1 MSRTSRPRP
10 NKKKVVQER
19 PLVRAKGR
27 TANQEE
33 YIEDMLNND
42 YVVCI
47 GPAGTGKT
55 HLAAGIGAEN
65 LIDKTVKRLILTR
78 PCVATEKIG
87 YLPGD
92 QEAKIHPYLIPLFDE
107 LNYFIDVDHYM
118 RTKAVFIEPIAF
130 LRGRTIKDSFIIVDE
145 AQNCT
150 FSQLKMI
157 ATRLGEGSQMVI
169 NGDPDQSD
177 LPTHGEGSSGLADF
191 VRLIE
196 NDPACEDGIITIR
209 TFTKADIV
217 RHPSVSVILNALE
230 KKGQ

>member
-1 MSRTSRPRP
+1 MSRTSRP
-10 NKKKVVQER
+10 KKKPVQER

-27 TANQEE
+27 TVNQEE

-42 YVVCI
+42 YVICI

-87 YLPGD
+87 FLPGD

-118 RTKAVFIEPIAF
+118 RTKQVFIEPIAF

-150 FSQLKMI
+150 FNQLKMI
-157 ATRLGEGSQMVI
+157 ATRLGEGSQMVV

-177 LPTHGEGSSGLADF
+177 LPSFGEGSSGLGDF

-196 NDPACEDGIITIR
+196 NDPACQDGIITVR

>member
-1 MSRTSRPRP
+1 MSRTSRP
-10 NKKKVVQER
+10 KKKPIQER

-27 TANQEE
+27 TASQEE

-42 YVVCI
+42 YVICI

-65 LIDKTVKRLILTR
+65 LVDKTVKRLILTR

-87 YLPGD
+87 FLPGD

-107 LNYFIDVDHYM
+107 LNYFIDVDHYI

-177 LPTHGEGSSGLADF
+177 LPPYGEGSSGLADF
-191 VRLIE
+191 VRCIE
-196 NDPACEDGIITIR
+196 NDSACQDGVITIR

>member
-1 MSRTSRPRP
+1 MSRTNRPKKRP
-10 NKKKVVQER
+10 IQEEIKI
-19 PLVRAKGR
+19 RAKGR
-27 TANQEE
+27 TVSQEE

-42 YVVCI
+42 YVICI

-65 LIDKTVKRLILTR
+65 LIDKTVKRVILTR
-78 PCVATEKIG
+78 PCVATEEIG
-87 YLPGD
+87 FLPGD
-92 QEAKIHPYLIPLFDE
+92 QTQKIHPYLIPLFDE

-118 RTKAVFIEPIAF
+118 RTKQVFIEPIAF

-150 FSQLKMI
+150 FNQLKMI
-157 ATRLGEGSQMVI
+157 ATRLGSGSQMII

-177 LPTHGEGSSGLADF
+177 LPPYGAHSSGLADF
-191 VRLIE
+191 VRCVE
-196 NDPACEDGIITIR
+196 NDASCEEGIIKIR

-230 KKGQ
+230 KKGG

>member
-1 MSRTSRPRP
+1 MSRTNRP
-10 NKKKVVQER
+10 KKKPVQEGIKME
-19 PLVRAKGR
+19 VKGR
-27 TANQEE
+27 TASQEE

-42 YVVCI
+42 YVICI
-47 GPAGTGKT
+47 GPAGSGKT
-55 HLAAGIGAEN
+55 HIAAGIGAEN
-65 LIDKTVKRLILTR
+65 LVDKTVKKIILTR
-78 PCVATEKIG
+78 PCVATEEIG
-87 YLPGD
+87 FLPGD
-92 QEAKIHPYLIPLFDE
+92 QAQKIHPYLIPLFDE

-118 RTKAVFIEPIAF
+118 RTKQVFIEPIAF

-157 ATRLGEGSQMVI
+157 ATRLGSGSQMVI
-169 NGDPDQSD
+169 NGDTDQSD
-177 LPTHGEGSSGLADF
+177 LPAYGAHSSGLADF
-191 VRLIE
+191 VRCVE
-196 NDPACEDGIITIR
+196 NDSACKEGIIKIR